1 MMRIL
6 KFSADWCQ
14 PCKVVDPIVR
24 DLTQEL
30 NLNLEAINV
39 SNQRNIFEKYGVK
52 TVPTII
58 VEEEGQEIKRHT
70 GMISRKKL
78 RDFLTH

>member
-1 MMRIL
+1 MKVI

-14 PCKVVDPIVR
+14 PCKVVDPILKS
-24 DLTQEL
+24 LTQEL
-30 NLNLEAINV
+30 NLSLESINV
-39 SNQRNIFEKYGVK
+39 SSQRPLFEKYGVK

-58 VEEEGQEIKRHT
+58 VEEEGQEVKRHT
-70 GMISRKKL
+70 GMISKNKL